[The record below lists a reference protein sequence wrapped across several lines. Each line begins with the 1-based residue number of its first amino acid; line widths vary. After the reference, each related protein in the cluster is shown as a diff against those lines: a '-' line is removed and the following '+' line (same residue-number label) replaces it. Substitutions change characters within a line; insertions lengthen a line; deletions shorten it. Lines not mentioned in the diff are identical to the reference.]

1 MPSTSA
7 LAALGSWKQA
17 IRAAAVTSVRAVRS
31 FSASPV
37 SGFTLT
43 APVTAALLSKYTRP
57 ALSFS
62 VTAVT
67 AASESGVSAVS

>member
-67 AASESGVSAVS
+67 VISESGVSAVS